1 MRPWVYMPCLL
12 YSFKERA
19 EAAEAAIDRAEK
31 ADMLL
36 VECRSHGKQ
45 RFTDL
50 HSIPANTAKRCRK
63 TAYKAIF
70 RL

>member
-19 EAAEAAIDRAEK
+19 EAAEAAFERAEK

-36 VECRSHGKQ
+36 VRNELGNQ
-45 RFTDL
+45 RFPDCTL
-50 HSIPANTAKRCRK
+50 FLPIPIQGYWKA
-63 TAYKAIF
+63 AYKAIF